1 MGEDCESSRRINFGG
16 ASSNQLLEGTQNSSQ
31 RKGGFGLLA
40 ISESNRAQGNSMSEP
55 TCSASSWRSP
65 EFDQLILDQTS
76 KPISQISNKGNFFS
90 VYLTDCE
97 QVQHPERSS
106 AMSSSIAN
114 QSSTRSVVSRRSPL
128 PLSVGNAGCIA
139 RAISEPSSLTL
150 SWILQHI
157 ESIFSGSGTCNTP
170 FLSSIL
176 LRHIS
181 LSQIPRGIPNVIQR
195 SFLPAS
201 GGGNSTSQLSPAST
215 SSHNIELRNGSDM
228 EHMRRQLLESAL
240 YMHRLADRLL
250 DGSMSLM
257 ILTSGNEV
265 NFRLVSEDIQ
275 EFSQL
280 PLFYTT
286 EMHDRYRDMR
296 LDVDNMS
303 YEELLALEDHMGYA
317 NTGLSEEEVLE
328 SLKHT
333 KYFLFGEE
341 NAGKECCSICQED
354 YVEDDE
360 LGVLDCDHSFH
371 SACIQQWLRSKNLCP
386 ICKST
391 GLSTTGLVLPQ
402 IHSL

>member
-1 MGEDCESSRRINFGG
+1 
-16 ASSNQLLEGTQNSSQ
+16 
-31 RKGGFGLLA
+31 
-40 ISESNRAQGNSMSEP
+40 
-55 TCSASSWRSP
+55 
-65 EFDQLILDQTS
+65 
-76 KPISQISNKGNFFS
+76 
-90 VYLTDCE
+90 
-97 QVQHPERSS
+97 
-106 AMSSSIAN
+106 MSSSIAN

-139 RAISEPSSLTL
+139 RAISETSSLTL

-265 NFRLVSEDIQ
+265 NFRLVSEVC
-275 EFSQL
+275 F
-280 PLFYTT
+280 P
-286 EMHDRYRDMR
+286 
-296 LDVDNMS
+296 
-303 YEELLALEDHMGYA
+303 
-317 NTGLSEEEVLE
+317 
-328 SLKHT
+328 
-333 KYFLFGEE
+333 FLF
-341 NAGKECCSICQED
+341 SLICD
-354 YVEDDE
+354 
-360 LGVLDCDHSFH
+360 
-371 SACIQQWLRSKNLCP
+371 RN
-386 ICKST
+386 
-391 GLSTTGLVLPQ
+391 
-402 IHSL
+402 